1 MCVLCISLVGRIR
14 LPGPGPRLM
23 ASTCMLSVLSK
34 LSLLQLYTRLLF
46 LQFHFVFILGRT
58 LTVLPCIRQWVF
70 LTLLETES
78 ASLEVVQ
85 PLGLCLSVTS

>member
-1 MCVLCISLVGRIR
+1 MSFVFYYCREYILWG
-14 LPGPGPRLM
+14 PGPGLM

-58 LTVLPCIRQWVF
+58 LN
-70 LTLLETES
+70 S
-78 ASLEVVQ
+78 APMHQ
-85 PLGLCLSVTS
+85 AMGIFDPFGN